1 MPMAIVARSDGVYTA
16 KMPVVVTGVIGSDTH
31 IVGNRILSMALEQA
45 GYKVVTLGALTP
57 AAEFIKAAIETNADA
72 ILVSSLYGQGEL
84 DCRGFRDLCVE
95 AGLEDILLYVGGNLV
110 VGKQAWPDVEKRF
123 LDMGF
128 DRAASPEPA
137 PKPFLRGSPK
147 TSRIASAGMREAMT
161 TAALLIDFGSTYT
174 KLRAIDLDRRCILG
188 SGQGPSTVTTDIMI
202 GMKASL
208 DDLERRLG
216 GLPRFKYRLASSS
229 AAGGLRMVTV
239 GLVRELTAEA
249 ARRAALGAGA
259 KLVGAFAY
267 RLTTSDVERIVS
279 LAPDILLLAGGT
291 DGGNSDVIL
300 HNAEVLGRSALTC
313 PVVLAGNRNAADD
326 ARSALAGREVLA
338 TENVMPELNVLHI
351 EPARGA
357 IRQVFIDRIV
367 HAKGID
373 RAHAE
378 FDRVLMPT
386 PAAVLDG
393 ARMLADGCGG
403 ISGLGAL
410 LVVDPGGATTDVH
423 SVASGDPSSP
433 GVIVQGLPEPRVART
448 VEGDLG
454 MRHNAANIVELV
466 GVDAIAAE
474 AGLDAARVNALVAEI
489 SGDFD
494 RLPRTADEIALDRAL
509 VCAAV
514 RHAVIAALRH
524 GGHCLH
530 RNRSGCRAAWE
541 RPVRGERG
549 DRHRWCAGTQ
559 PGSPLGAGDGARRSR
574 DAPFTAAESAEAL
587 ARPALFAVCL
597 RLARNRRAA
606 GGARAR
612 AREPRRYGKEPLG

>member
-1 MPMAIVARSDGVYTA
+1 MTA
-16 KMPVVVTGVIGSDTH
+16 
-31 IVGNRILSMALEQA
+31 
-45 GYKVVTLGALTP
+45 
-57 AAEFIKAAIETNADA
+57 
-72 ILVSSLYGQGEL
+72 
-84 DCRGFRDLCVE
+84 
-95 AGLEDILLYVGGNLV
+95 
-110 VGKQAWPDVEKRF
+110 
-123 LDMGF
+123 
-128 DRAASPEPA
+128 
-137 PKPFLRGSPK
+137 
-147 TSRIASAGMREAMT
+147 
-161 TAALLIDFGSTYT
+161 AALLIDFGSTYT
-174 KLRAIDLDRRCILG
+174 KLRAIDLDRRRILG

-267 RLTTSDVERIVS
+267 RLTESDVERIVS
-279 LAPDILLLAGGT
+279 LEPDILLLAGGT

-300 HNAEVLGRSALTC
+300 HNAEVLGRSALACT
-313 PVVLAGNRNAADD
+313 VVLAGNRNAADD
-326 ARSALAGREVLA
+326 ARAALAGREVLA
-338 TENVMPELNVLHI
+338 TENVMPEFNVLHI
-351 EPARGA
+351 EPARTA

-373 RAHAE
+373 RARAE

-386 PAAVLDG
+386 PAAVLEG
-393 ARMLADGCGG
+393 ARMLADGCDG
-403 ISGLGAL
+403 ISGLGPL

-423 SVASGDPSSP
+423 SVASGEPSAP

-474 AGLDAARVNALVAEI
+474 AGLDAARVEALVTEI

-494 RLPRTADEIALDRAL
+494 RLPRTADEVALDRAL
-509 VCAAV
+509 VRAAV
-514 RHAVIAALRH
+514 RHAVIRHCGTVDTVYTVTGPVAVQHGKDLSEVSAVIGTGGALVHSPDPRSVLEMALADPAMPRSLRPKAPKLLLDRHYLLYACGLLGTVEPQAALE
-524 GGHCLH
+524 L
-530 RNRSGCRAAWE
+530 
-541 RPVRGERG
+541 
-549 DRHRWCAGTQ
+549 
-559 PGSPLGAGDGARRSR
+559 
-574 DAPFTAAESAEAL
+574 AL
-587 ARPALFAVCL
+587 ANLDTMERNPSVERAVI
-597 RLARNRRAA
+597 A
-606 GGARAR
+606 
-612 AREPRRYGKEPLG
+612 